1 MPGQLPTG
9 DLLDRCGAFIVDHD
23 DILSPGHVGGNQRER
38 TGQFRGFH
46 DDPIGAFH
54 RSRHGANQ
62 ANDESHPVKHLESPS
77 QSWVTCVP
85 RIRRQQSGQ
94 ASALVGRELLMSET
108 ALQISSSKANGLA
121 IVITD

>member
-9 DLLDRCGAFIVDHD
+9 DLLDRFGAFIVDHND
-23 DILSPGHVGGNQRER
+23 VLSPGHVGENQRER

-46 DDPIGAFH
+46 DDPIGVFY

-62 ANDESHPVKHLESPS
+62 ANDESHPVKQLESPS
-77 QSWVTCVP
+77 QRWVTCIP

-108 ALQISSSKANGLA
+108 ALQIRSSKANGLA